1 MAFYDQD
8 KYIRGMGRTR
18 ENMANIIQNGARAKI
33 NANNAYGR
41 VVSGLSNDASTI
53 ATNMIKAKIEE
64 EKEQAKRNALLN
76 ALRQGGASKEIIDA
90 TANLSSSDILPMV
103 ALIANP
109 KNIVTTHHSGGEAR
123 VQNTFTGKTDNIGK
137 PYINAKSSGN
147 AGSGNST
154 YLPLD
159 DPRASIIEK
168 NPLLKNNLLES
179 GTISY
184 DADGRIKTNDY
195 NALNQIVAGYY
206 KNLGDKQLNDQ
217 KEQISQENQNLNSRI
232 QSNLNNADDPAKII
246 LKNETQFNDEMK
258 KKYPLIFGK

>member
-109 KNIVTTHHSGGEAR
+109 KNIVTTHHSGGQAL
-123 VQNTFTGKTDNIGK
+123 VQNTLTGEKNNIGK
-137 PYINAKSSGN
+137 TYINAK
-147 AGSGNST
+147 GSGNST
-154 YLPLD
+154 YLPPD
-159 DPRASIIEK
+159 HSIVSIIEK
-168 NPLLKNNLLES
+168 NPELRNNLLGR
-179 GTISY
+179 GTISF

-195 NALNQIVAGYY
+195 NALNQIAAEYY
-206 KNLGDKQLNDQ
+206 ENLRDKQLNDQ

-232 QSNLNNADDPAKII
+232 QSNLNNADDPARMLVKSAF
-246 LKNETQFNDEMK
+246 EFDDEMN

>member
-8 KYIRGMGRTR
+8 KYIRGMARTR

-41 VVSGLSNDASTI
+41 VVSGLSNDASAI

-90 TANLSSSDILPMV
+90 TENLSSSDILPMV

-109 KNIVTTHHSGGEAR
+109 KNIVTTHHSGGQAL
-123 VQNTFTGKTDNIGK
+123 VQNTLTGEKNNIGK
-137 PYINAKSSGN
+137 TYTNAKGSGN
-147 AGSGNST
+147 AT

-159 DPRASIIEK
+159 DPRVTMIEK
-168 NPLLKNNLLES
+168 NPELKNNLLERE
-179 GTISY
+179 TISF
-184 DADGRIKTNDY
+184 DSNGGIKVNDY
-195 NALNQIVAGYY
+195 NALNQITAGYY
-206 KNLGDKQLNDQ
+206 KNLGNEQLNDQ
-217 KEQISQENQNLNSRI
+217 KQQIPQENQNLNSRI
-232 QSNLNNADDPAKII
+232 QSHLNNTDDPAKMIV
-246 LKNETQFNDEMK
+246 KSAFEFDDEMK
-258 KKYPLIFGK
+258 KKKPLIFGK